1 MERTSYDLMTDLTI
15 QNLYCIK
22 HPHKYIYIYMN
33 ELNGK
38 QSFCE
43 KKIQFIKKKK
53 LIKDSKENTPTHY
66 IKIRCSHGQFLIK
79 KLSV

>member
-43 KKIQFIKKKK
+43 KKKSNSLKKK
-53 LIKDSKENTPTHY
+53 N
-66 IKIRCSHGQFLIK
+66 
-79 KLSV
+79 